1 MKVDRLFHVLVLGG
15 AALGA
20 GGCADEQPDG
30 TSGAGGGSSS
40 ATQASTGSGDQGAGG
55 MTAGQGGAAQSTASG
70 AGGSGAGGSGATVA
84 SSGAGPLTCS
94 DTAEASDACGC
105 PCCWM
110 DNCLNTEPCCGG
122 FCNAGNMGAG
132 CCGG

>member
-20 GGCADEQPDG
+20 GGCADEKPDD
-30 TSGAGGGSSS
+30 TPGAGGSSS
-40 ATQASTGSGDQGAGG
+40 TGTQASAGSGDQGAGG

-70 AGGSGAGGSGATVA
+70 AGGSGETVA

-94 DTAEASDACGC
+94 DTPDPGDACGC

-110 DNCLNTEPCCGG
+110 DNCLNTEPCCES